1 MKSLSINGTLRETL
15 GTKGAKESR
24 KNGQVPCVLYGGKE
38 PIHFAADEPS
48 FKKLIF
54 STDAYSVKFNID
66 NKEYNAILKEAQFHP
81 VTDALLHIDF
91 IEILPEKPVE
101 IDIHLQ
107 FVGSAVG
114 VVVRGGV
121 LAKSMRKVKVKGL
134 IENIP
139 DIITVDISNLELNHS
154 IKIGDLKRDNL
165 EFIDNPKKVIVA
177 VKTARTVEEVAAA
190 VTADG
195 AEAPVA
201 AGTPAAGAAGAA
213 KPAAGAPAA
222 TAAKPAAGAKP
233 AAKK

>member
-1 MKSLSINGTLRETL
+1 MKSLSISGTLRETL

-38 PIHFAADEPS
+38 IIHFVADEPS
-48 FKKLIF
+48 FKKLI
-54 STDAYSVKFNID
+54 STIDAYFVKFNIG

-81 VTDALLHIDF
+81 VTDTLLHVDF
-91 IEILPEKPVE
+91 IEIVPEKPVE

-139 DIITVDISNLELNHS
+139 DIITIDISSLELNHS
-154 IKIGDLKRDNL
+154 IKVGDLKRDNL
-165 EFIDNPKKVIVA
+165 EFMDNHKKVIVA

-195 AEAPVA
+195 AEAPA
-201 AGTPAAGAAGAA
+201 AAGAA
-213 KPAAGAPAA
+213 KPAAAAAGAAKPAA
-222 TAAKPAAGAKP
+222 AATAKPAAGAKP